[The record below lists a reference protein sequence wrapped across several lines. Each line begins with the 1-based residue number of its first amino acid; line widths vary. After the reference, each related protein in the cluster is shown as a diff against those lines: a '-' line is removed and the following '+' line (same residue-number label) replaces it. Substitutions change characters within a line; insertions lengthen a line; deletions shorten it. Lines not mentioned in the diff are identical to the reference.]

1 MKALY
6 QIVGL
11 SKQALHKFNTSQ
23 AKRLIQQE
31 RLEHQAN
38 AIRRIH
44 PQMGCRSMYSLMNDI
59 ELGRDRSEEFLLSK
73 GFRIR
78 RKPNYLKTTVSQR
91 IYKFPNLIKGLKIRD
106 INRVWQTDITYFMI
120 PNEGVFYLIFIID
133 VYSRRIIG
141 HTAHNHLRAEANL
154 ECLKMAFKT
163 RKGQDLK
170 SLIHHSDMGGQYID
184 KHYLEALRQ
193 RHIRISMCQQ
203 AWQNAYTERI
213 NNTIKNDYL
222 KSRSIKSLSDLRK
235 NLNHDVHLYNTER
248 PHRNLLLKMSPLKF
262 EEYLKDTPRRNHPI
276 VNIYD
281 HEED

>member
-6 QIVGL
+6 QMVGL
-11 SKQALHKFNTSQ
+11 SKQALHKFNASQ
-23 AKRLIQQE
+23 VRGLVRQE
-31 RLEHQAN
+31 RLEQQAL
-38 AIRRIH
+38 AIRKMH
-44 PQMGCRSMYSLMNDI
+44 PQMGCRSMYSLMKDI
-59 ELGRDRSEEFLLSK
+59 GWGRDRSEAFLLSH

-106 INRVWQTDITYFMI
+106 INKVWQTDITYFTI

-170 SLIHHSDMGGQYID
+170 NLIHHSDRGGQYID
-184 KHYLEALRQ
+184 KNYLEALRQ
-193 RHIRISMCQQ
+193 RHIRISMCEQ

-213 NNTIKNDYL
+213 NGTIKNDYL
-222 KSRSIKSLSDLRK
+222 EFRSIDSLTDLRK
-235 NLNHDVHLYNTER
+235 NLNHDIHLYNTER
-248 PHRNLLLKMSPLKF
+248 PHRNLLFKMSPIKF
-262 EEYLKDTPRRNHPI
+262 EEYLKNTPPRKRPI
-276 VNIYD
+276 VSIHN